1 MIPTTLGIAVVIFG
15 VYHAAPGDPATVMM
29 GDQSSGDGGA
39 DGDAEGRIEA
49 FRRKHGLDRS
59 LFVQFCAYIGPFN
72 PGPDGHPWFTSPRT
86 ERKVVVVEV
95 VAEGAAAGSEGAPA
109 RRVEEGVPVAIEHL
123 YETPQPERAALDA
136 AVQAL
141 VDDRAGEERWAAAQA
156 TLVGAGFRRAAP
168 PLFTALHAR
177 RLAARAER
185 AAIARVCAA
194 LSELAERSGE
204 LHGLPEPAPATDDG
218 EGERQLLRRWF
229 GWYYT
234 HGGARTQNTGERPW
248 GGLLALDLGRE
259 MQSGAP
265 VARELG
271 ARLAV
276 TVPLSLA
283 SVLLSY
289 LLALPLG
296 VFSARRQGRAL
307 DGAVTTG
314 LFLLYSVPTFW
325 AGLMLSLLF
334 GQTGLEWLPVIGL
347 YDKDFATF
355 TAWQKVVDVA
365 LHAVLPVLTL
375 TYGSL
380 AYLSRQMRA
389 GLLEVIRQD
398 YIRTAR
404 AKGLSE
410 DRVVYKHALRNAVLP
425 ILTLLASILPVLI
438 GGSVI
443 VEQVFDLP
451 GMGSYAFEGLLRRD
465 FSIVMATTL
474 LVGVMTQLGI
484 LLSDVLYSIVDPRIR
499 LA

>member
-1 MIPTTLGIAVVIFG
+1 MIPTTFGIALVIFA

-29 GDQSSGDGGA
+29 GDQSTGDGGA

-59 LFVQFCAYIGPFN
+59 LIVQFFDYIGPFN
-72 PGPDGHPWFTSPRT
+72 LGPEGHPWFSSPRS
-86 ERKVVVVEV
+86 ERKVVER
-95 VAEGAAAGSEGAPA
+95 ELPGSAGAPP
-109 RRVEEGVPVAIEHL
+109 RRVTEGIPVAIEHL
-123 YETPQPERAALDA
+123 YETPAEERARLDA
-136 AVQAL
+136 AVAAL
-141 VDDRAGEERWAAAQA
+141 LDRRGSAAQWEEARATLAAAG
-156 TLVGAGFRRAAP
+156 LRRAAP
-168 PLFTALHAR
+168 PLLTALYER
-177 RLAARAER
+177 RLAATAER
-185 AAIARVCAA
+185 PELQRLCAA
-194 LSELAERSGE
+194 LAALAGESPELDP
-204 LHGLPEPAPATDDG
+204 LLATDDG
-218 EGERQLLRRWF
+218 EGDRHRLRCWF

-234 HGGARTQNTGERPW
+234 HGGDRTQNTGERPF

-259 MQSGAP
+259 MQSGAS
-265 VARELG
+265 VASEL
-271 ARLAV
+271 AERLAV

-283 SVLLSY
+283 SIVLSY

-296 VFSARRQGRAL
+296 VFSARRQGRAV

-325 AGLMLSLLF
+325 AGLMLILSF
-334 GQTGLEWLPVIGL
+334 GQGGLGWLPVIGL
-347 YDKDFATF
+347 YDKDFASF
-355 TAWQKVVDVA
+355 TPAQQVLDVL

-380 AYLSRQMRA
+380 AYISRQMRA
-389 GLLEVIRQD
+389 GLLDVIRQD
-398 YIRTAR
+398 YVRTAR

-410 DRVVYKHALRNAVLP
+410 DRVIYKHALRNAVLP
-425 ILTLLASILPVLI
+425 ILTLFATILPALI

-443 VEQVFDLP
+443 VERVFDLP